1 MSESL
6 FDAVLWDFGGV
17 ITSSPF
23 ESFNRYE
30 AERGLPH
37 DYIRTVNSHNPNSNA
52 WAMFE
57 RSDISREQFC
67 DRFEQESAQHGH
79 AVPGADVLSLL
90 EGGVREDMVDA
101 LANIKTRYRIACL
114 TNNVKSGKGPRM
126 NSNPERAKRVA
137 EVMEMFEFVLQS
149 SEAGVRKPEPRF
161 FEIAC
166 ERLNISPNRA
176 VYLDD
181 LGINLKPARAMGMQ
195 TIKVLNPTQALDEL
209 EGILGHSV
217 RND

>member
-1 MSESL
+1 MSKSS

-23 ESFNRYE
+23 DSFNRYE
-30 AERGLPH
+30 AEHGLPH
-37 DYIRTVNSHNPNSNA
+37 DYIRTVNSHNPNNNA

-67 DRFEQESAQHGH
+67 DQFQQESARYGH
-79 AVPGADVLSLL
+79 AVPGADVLGLL
-90 EGGVREDMVDA
+90 EGEVREDMVDA
-101 LANIKTRYRIACL
+101 LMNIKTRYRVACL
-114 TNNVKSGKGPRM
+114 TNNVRSGQGPGM
-126 NSNPERAKRVA
+126 NSNPDRANRVA
-137 EVMEMFEFVLQS
+137 EVMGMFEFVLQS

-166 ERLNISPNRA
+166 ERLDISPTRA

-181 LGINLKPARAMGMQ
+181 LGLNLKPARAMGMR
-195 TIKVLNPTQALDEL
+195 TIKVLNPTQALNEL
-209 EGILGHSV
+209 ESILGHSV

>member
-1 MSESL
+1 MSKSS

-23 ESFNRYE
+23 DSFNRYE
-30 AERGLPH
+30 AEHGLPH
-37 DYIRTVNSHNPNSNA
+37 DYIRTVNSHNPNNNA

-67 DRFEQESAQHGH
+67 DQFQRESARYGH
-79 AVPGADVLSLL
+79 AVPGADVLGLL
-90 EGGVREDMVDA
+90 EGEVREDMVDA
-101 LANIKTRYRIACL
+101 LTNIKSRYRVACL
-114 TNNVKSGKGPRM
+114 TNNVRSGQGPGM
-126 NSNPERAKRVA
+126 NSNPDRANRVA
-137 EVMEMFEFVLQS
+137 EVMGMFEFVLQS

-166 ERLNISPNRA
+166 ERLDISPTRA

-181 LGINLKPARAMGMQ
+181 LGINLKPARAMGMR
-195 TIKVLNPTQALDEL
+195 TIKVLNPTQALNEL
-209 EGILGHSV
+209 ESILGHSV